1 MTKASA
7 NLEVDLTQPDLA
19 PFRSLQMPADTDASD
34 ARAVLITALGLVEAP
49 RLPLV
54 TSLAPE
60 GIVILDILTRLVPR
74 PRVMTLDTGRLPA
87 ETYDLIDRVC
97 DRFDV
102 TIDVILPDQV
112 DVQQMVQDRGVNL
125 FYRSRH
131 DRLRCCE
138 VRKVLPLRRALV
150 GAEGWITGIRRDQTA
165 TRAATPKITR
175 DLANGSI
182 WKIAPLADW
191 TSERVW
197 DYIRARDLPHN
208 ALHDEG
214 YQSIGCA
221 PCTRPVAPGGDERS
235 GRWWWEAQDTARE
248 CGIHVAPLA
257 PTSVGSA

>member
-1 MTKASA
+1 MAGMIKASA
-7 NLEVDLTQPDLA
+7 NLEDDLTQPDPA
-19 PFRSLQMPADTDASD
+19 PFRALQVPADIEAGD

-60 GIVILDILTRLVPR
+60 GIVILDILTRLVAR
-74 PRVMTLDTGRLPA
+74 PRVITLDTGRLPG
-87 ETYDLIDRVC
+87 ETHDLIDRVR

-102 TIDVILPDQV
+102 SIDVILPDPV
-112 DVQQMVQDRGVNL
+112 AVRQMVQDRGENL
-125 FYRSRH
+125 FYRSRQ

-175 DLANGSI
+175 DLAHGSI
-182 WKIAPLADW
+182 WKVAPLADW
-191 TSERVW
+191 SSERVW
-197 DYIRARDLPHN
+197 DYIRARDLPYN

-214 YQSIGCA
+214 YESIGCA
-221 PCTRPVAPGGDERS
+221 PCTRPVAPGADARS

-248 CGIHVAPLA
+248 CGIHVAPISEE
-257 PTSVGSA
+257 PE